1 MNASAEASPQE
12 PVDPLR
18 HLMARVAL
26 RDRAAF
32 ERLYR
37 ATSAHLF
44 SVSLR
49 VLRDEGRADEVL
61 QEAYVS
67 IWQKAASYQ
76 PEAATPM
83 TWMINIVRNRAI
95 DALRASRKERDSTIE
110 LNEEAMDVAADAS
123 GDPHALFDESL
134 VKTRIH
140 ECMLALAPAQR
151 QALAL
156 AYYRGMVHTEIAE
169 SLNAPLG
176 TVKSWVR
183 RGLDQLKSC
192 LDNLGGRA

>member
-1 MNASAEASPQE
+1 MNPSAEASPQE

-134 VKTRIH
+134 VKTRID